1 MRCVSSVMTGVPV
14 MLREDDMLIAAAR
27 VMRDNAVGVVM
38 VVRDGRLCGL
48 VTDRDIVV
56 RALAA
61 GRRDAADIPVRDVCS
76 SDPVTVGPDDDVGAA
91 VRLMRERAVRRLPV
105 VEDGHPVGMVSIG
118 DLAAEQD
125 GQSALAEISVAPP
138 TF

>member
-1 MRCVSSVMTGVPV
+1 MPYVSSVMTGVPV
-14 MLREDDMLIAAAR
+14 TLREDDKLIAAAR
-27 VMRDNAVGVVM
+27 AMRDNAVGVVM
-38 VVRDGRLCGL
+38 VVRDGRLRGL

-61 GRRDAADIPVRDVCS
+61 GRDPADIPVRDVCS
-76 SDPVTVGPDDDVGAA
+76 GDPVTVGPDDEVGAA

-125 GQSALAEISVAPP
+125 GQSALAEISIAPP